1 MALNNELFYFAGRNQ
16 EHAEMMNKCT
26 ELLAKLESG
35 FSALM
40 NATIGKFGQHLSG
53 IFKDSLECSIC
64 KELIIEVNI
73 FKFQKIYIIRL

>member
-1 MALNNELFYFAGRNQ
+1 MI
-16 EHAEMMNKCT
+16 NKCT

-53 IFKDSLECSIC
+53 IFKDSLDCSIC
-64 KELIIEVNI
+64 KELIVEVTI
-73 FKFQKIYIIRL
+73 FKCQKLYAFTYTSFGILTTAILFIIVHQ

>member
-1 MALNNELFYFAGRNQ
+1 MI
-16 EHAEMMNKCT
+16 NKGT

-35 FSALM
+35 FGALM

-64 KELIIEVNI
+64 KALIVEVTI
-73 FKFQKIYIIRL
+73 FKCQKLYIYVPWYIIHGYII